1 MTNDGN
7 IISNPDTGAITV
19 NQPGIYF
26 YEILNP
32 TNFCST
38 KGQVTVAA
46 NSVPPTIAFEV
57 PEFLTCERATVQIDA
72 TGSANGGQFS
82 INWVANNGGNVV
94 SGGNGL
100 QPVVDEPGLYFLE
113 INNIFN
119 GCSSIDSI
127 EIFELQNDISE
138 LITSIFQPECDS
150 LIGSIQIED
159 VSGSFPPFEFSI
171 DGNNFSNQTN
181 YENLPE
187 GIYEIFVRDS
197 IGCEF
202 SDSIELIAPSP
213 FQIQLI
219 PEITLTI
226 GEERQ
231 LNVQTSIAD
240 DEIASVEWFPAENL
254 SCVDC
259 LNPTVTG
266 QNELEYTVRVTDLD
280 GCVSEA
286 TIFINIEDM
295 EEPVDDNDI
304 FFPSGFSPNN
314 DGINDVFS
322 GFSNSSKVAQ
332 IETLQIFDRWGN
344 KVYEGNN
351 GSILDFNFGW
361 DGTYNDRLMD
371 AGVYLFFAKVELMDG
386 RNILVKGDITL
397 SR

>member
-1 MTNDGN
+1 M
-7 IISNPDTGAITV
+7 
-19 NQPGIYF
+19 
-26 YEILNP
+26 
-32 TNFCST
+32 
-38 KGQVTVAA
+38 
-46 NSVPPTIAFEV
+46 
-57 PEFLTCERATVQIDA
+57 
-72 TGSANGGQFS
+72 
-82 INWVANNGGNVV
+82 
-94 SGGNGL
+94 
-100 QPVVDEPGLYFLE
+100 
-113 INNIFN
+113 
-119 GCSSIDSI
+119 
-127 EIFELQNDISE
+127 
-138 LITSIFQPECDS
+138 
-150 LIGSIQIED
+150 
-159 VSGSFPPFEFSI
+159 
-171 DGNNFSNQTN
+171 
-181 YENLPE
+181 
-187 GIYEIFVRDS
+187 
-197 IGCEF
+197 
-202 SDSIELIAPSP
+202 
-213 FQIQLI
+213 
-219 PEITLTI
+219 
-226 GEERQ
+226 
-231 LNVQTSIAD
+231 
-240 DEIASVEWFPAENL
+240 
-254 SCVDC
+254 DC

-286 TIFINIEDM
+286 TIFINIEDMEEDM